1 APAPNGDRCRQGTS
15 VLTDQRALATLRAD
29 EDSACPCT
37 TTGGRSAYR
46 RCARAVVN
54 AAVDGGSVRREC
66 KKTAKRDVSSAT
78 CGTSDETCG
87 GSRPTKP
94 GADATC
100 TVRSASSCHDRGS
113 TQSTACAAETHCSD
127 VVTWTAGT
135 CLDGR
140 QAGPWHV
147 GARTT
152 TFTKPSV
159 VDPMATRVLDTV
171 IWYPTT
177 DTGPIDAD
185 TGAILDAT
193 VDPSAAPYPIVM
205 FSHGNCSFPEQS
217 KFLTVQLATYGYVVV
232 APSHPNSTLPECLAG
247 TNNLVRSALER
258 PSEITSVLDQM
269 LAANDT

>member
-1 APAPNGDRCRQGTS
+1 AREARAPRRADESPRPPAVLRDRLPGPHGRPHGAARGRERGGGRPDDPRAFHGGAHRFHRRRSRGRAARDRRPYLARPDAERASGGARRPARARRPSHRRKIMTTSRLLALLVLSVIGAAPAPAGDRCLQGTS

-147 GARTT
+147 
-152 TFTKPSV
+152 
-159 VDPMATRVLDTV
+159 
-171 IWYPTT
+171 
-177 DTGPIDAD
+177 
-185 TGAILDAT
+185 
-193 VDPSAAPYPIVM
+193 
-205 FSHGNCSFPEQS
+205 
-217 KFLTVQLATYGYVVV
+217 
-232 APSHPNSTLPECLAG
+232 
-247 TNNLVRSALER
+247 
-258 PSEITSVLDQM
+258 
-269 LAANDT
+269 